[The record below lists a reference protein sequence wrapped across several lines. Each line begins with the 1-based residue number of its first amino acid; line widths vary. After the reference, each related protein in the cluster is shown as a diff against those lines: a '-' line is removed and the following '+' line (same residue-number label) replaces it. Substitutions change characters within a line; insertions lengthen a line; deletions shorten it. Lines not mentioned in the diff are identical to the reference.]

1 MTLGLATS
9 DLNDPTYNSFGLI
22 GGLNAVDF
30 DAANPV
36 HATTL
41 AGVVT
46 IDNGGFNSPVP
57 EPGTIS
63 LLGPRTAGRRSPVPE
78 AFEVAPLSVSRDSE
92 GRRSLAA
99 AFFSAVAAFKQ
110 PHVRSSLLTSPLVP
124 LRFLHMLDATVIS
137 MVGRK
142 AT

>member
-9 DLNDPTYNSFGLI
+9 DLNDPTHNSFGLI

-57 EPGTIS
+57 EPATIS
-63 LLGPRTAGRRSPVPE
+63 LLGLGLLGAVRR
-78 AFEVAPLSVSRDSE
+78 FRK
-92 GRRSLAA
+92 RS
-99 AFFSAVAAFKQ
+99 K
-110 PHVRSSLLTSPLVP
+110 
-124 LRFLHMLDATVIS
+124 
-137 MVGRK
+137 
-142 AT
+142 